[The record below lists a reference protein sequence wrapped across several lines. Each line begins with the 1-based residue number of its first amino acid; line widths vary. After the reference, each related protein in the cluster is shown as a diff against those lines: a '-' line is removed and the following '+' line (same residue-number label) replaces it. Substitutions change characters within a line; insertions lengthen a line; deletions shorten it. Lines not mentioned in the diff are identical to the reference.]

1 MPESDYIGFCEK
13 TGQKTLERNNDP
25 DYYIYWLQSVTA
37 AMQRPEVK
45 QKISERT
52 KESVSKP
59 EVYELMWDR
68 GKASP
73 VLLVCNSEY
82 KLFKTVTDFRNYLGY
97 EYDLGGRWCQQ
108 LMKRPFKIS
117 YQTKNNSKLR
127 NFDGARAYKIP
138 KKLFRS
144 VTTMADEC
152 KPVGE
157 ILSLIEAHNN

>member
-1 MPESDYIGFCEK
+1 ML
-13 TGQKTLERNNDP
+13 TNNF
-25 DYYIYWLQSVTA
+25 Y
-37 AMQRPEVK
+37 
-45 QKISERT
+45 
-52 KESVSKP
+52 
-59 EVYELMWDR
+59 VYEWFIIDTNHIFHV
-68 GKASP
+68 GKGQGNRY
-73 VLLVCNSEY
+73 LELKGRNKSEY
-82 KLFKTVTDFRNYLGY
+82 KLFKTVTDFRNYLNY

-108 LMKRPFKIS
+108 LMKQPFKIS
-117 YQTKNNSKLR
+117 YQTKNNPKLQ